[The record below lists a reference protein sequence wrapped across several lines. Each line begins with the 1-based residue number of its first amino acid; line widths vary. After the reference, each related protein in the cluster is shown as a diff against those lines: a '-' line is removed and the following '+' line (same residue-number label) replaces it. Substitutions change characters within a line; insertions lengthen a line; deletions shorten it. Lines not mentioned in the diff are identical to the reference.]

1 MSRFGTIGVQ
11 YFTDDNKP
19 LSGGK
24 LFFYLPGTTTD
35 KPTFADVELTIP
47 NTQPVVLDAAGRQ
60 PNIFFDGSAKAVLTD
75 ADGAV
80 IETRD
85 PVGDT
90 GISEFETWDA
100 ETTYSQYQVV
110 TGSDGLFYVSLI
122 NGNFANDPTLSP
134 TEWKLLTQFIGF
146 ESANNGYVWTVD
158 NTEPQKVKAVY
169 KNSINNLTIISSAV
183 ASSSAAIDFTG
194 LTSAYDYYIVEV
206 VKCRP
211 ATDGVNFLFRTSSDN
226 GAAFD
231 SGASDYSYGVAF
243 SQTPSGVTSR
253 TGSAAT
259 TEIVLSGSAVGNDA
273 NQEYISLN
281 MHVLNPAQVSYG
293 TVYWDGASN
302 SQTTGNYTIFQ
313 GVGQRRAEAAFNAIR
328 FFFSSGNIAEGIFT
342 LYGVRT
348 S

>member
-11 YFTDDNKP
+11 YFTDDNEP

-134 TEWKLLTQFIGF
+134 TDWKLLTQFIGF

-158 NTEPQKVKAVY
+158 NTEPQKVKAVDPRTLNV
-169 KNSINNLTIISSAV
+169 KNFV
-183 ASSSAAIDFTG
+183 ASATASTTAAIDFNNLD
-194 LTSAYDYYIVEV
+194 LTLYNYIVVFENI
-206 VKCRP
+206 
-211 ATDGVNFLFRTSSDN
+211 VNSSASSALWLRTSTDN
-226 GAAFD
+226 GSTFE
-231 SGASDYSYGVAF
+231 SGASDYYNGYVY
-243 SQTPSGVTSR
+243 
-253 TGSAAT
+253 GSAALGSAGGGSLSSA
-259 TEIVLSGSAVGNDA
+259 IILSGSTILGNEAGTGTSGEVFFTKA
-273 NQEYISLN
+273 NSSSKPMAKSLITALESASTN
-281 MHVLNPAQVSYG
+281 LVTIAAG
-293 TVYWDGASN
+293 GARN
-302 SQTTGNYTIFQ
+302 NN
-313 GVGQRRAEAAFNAIR
+313 AAINAIR
-328 FFFSSGNIAEGIFT
+328 LLPSSGTFLTGNIR
-342 LYGVRT
+342 LYRE
-348 S
+348 SKS